1 MDAWRREMARRK
13 AAKTPT
19 KKDARP
25 LTGEMLACI
34 GKEDNMNDV
43 DARIDA
49 EEATWR
55 RIIEEAGEQQR
66 AELHALNPDQRRRLI
81 EAAREHYAD
90 RLADESD

>member
-1 MDAWRREMARRK
+1 MARRR
-13 AAKTPT
+13 AAKRPAR
-19 KKDARP
+19 KDTRP
-25 LTGEMLACI
+25 LTRKMLECI
-34 GKEDNMNDV
+34 GKEDNMDDV

-49 EEATWR
+49 EEANWR